1 MFYFIYH
8 NLCKSFLGLGLVLDQ
23 EELECKYSLEDMEF
37 LLLLRRHCLHGT
49 FENFDSVNNKNIKQG
64 KRFTEKDSL
73 IT

>member
-23 EELECKYSLEDMEF
+23 EELECEYSLEDMEL

-49 FENFDSVNNKNIKQG
+49 FENFDSLLTTRILNKEN
-64 KRFTEKDSL
+64 DSL
-73 IT
+73 KRIL